1 MKNNPCLKEYS
12 KYVLSNVL
20 AMIGLSCYILADTFF
35 ISKGMGTNGLAAL
48 NIALPVFNLIFG
60 IGQLLGVGGS
70 TQFSIKQGEG
80 KLNEA
85 NKAFTYTVISA
96 GILSAIFIILG
107 LTAAKPISYLLGAN
121 EETIELCTTYAQ
133 IIMCFAPFFMFN
145 AIMLG
150 FVRNDGA
157 PRLTMIAMIS
167 GNLFNILFDYVLVFP
182 CGLGMLGAALATAFS
197 PIVSIIIV
205 SIFILRKKNT
215 FHFVKDK
222 FDKHIYGRIVATGIP
237 VLITEFSTAVVVIIF
252 NKLIFGLAGNTGVA
266 AYSIIVNTF
275 FVVIA
280 IFNGI
285 ALGVQPLLSRSYGE
299 GNKQN
304 IAKFLRYA
312 IITVVAISIA
322 MYLFLFFGADLVT
335 SVFNS
340 AGNAELQ
347 DLAPLGLRLYFV
359 SMFFLGFN
367 VLLSN
372 YFAATDHA
380 FPAQVITICRGLV
393 VIIPL
398 LYLFSTL
405 WQITG
410 LWLATPIA
418 ELIVLILSFSIFIYH
433 KRKERLS
440 MDLHR

>member
-80 KLNEA
+80 KFNDA

-167 GNLFNILFDYVLVFP
+167 GNLLLCPCFSLRTWYAWRSACNGVFP
-182 CGLGMLGAALATAFS
+182 YRQHYNCVNFHTAEEKY
-197 PIVSIIIV
+197 
-205 SIFILRKKNT
+205 L
-215 FHFVKDK
+215 
-222 FDKHIYGRIVATGIP
+222 
-237 VLITEFSTAVVVIIF
+237 
-252 NKLIFGLAGNTGVA
+252 
-266 AYSIIVNTF
+266 
-275 FVVIA
+275 
-280 IFNGI
+280 
-285 ALGVQPLLSRSYGE
+285 PLCQR
-299 GNKQN
+299 
-304 IAKFLRYA
+304 
-312 IITVVAISIA
+312 
-322 MYLFLFFGADLVT
+322 
-335 SVFNS
+335 
-340 AGNAELQ
+340 
-347 DLAPLGLRLYFV
+347 
-359 SMFFLGFN
+359 
-367 VLLSN
+367 
-372 YFAATDHA
+372 
-380 FPAQVITICRGLV
+380 
-393 VIIPL
+393 
-398 LYLFSTL
+398 
-405 WQITG
+405 QI
-410 LWLATPIA
+410 
-418 ELIVLILSFSIFIYH
+418 
-433 KRKERLS
+433 
-440 MDLHR
+440 